1 MQRAEQP
8 TTSSPD
14 NPNSFGGEKAA
25 DRAADKAA
33 DKSADKDADKAA
45 DKAAENAADKA
56 EQRSTGSQVVIISDS
71 SNEVSVTGS
80 ISTITTSVVQA
91 ELVGETWL
99 QRWANCFFRMFAH
112 TNVVSQFIRSVF
124 QTLQQGVCYFIRPS
138 FRYKEVPL
146 SEESQRRLEQV
157 RRKWLVLDLDE
168 TLVHS
173 CYIDP
178 DSHEMVGCNYVPQ
191 SAVPDYDMH
200 IPILQDKGPIHF
212 HVFKR
217 PHVDEFLDYVSK
229 WYNLV
234 IFTASMEAY
243 ASIVVDRLD
252 NRRGIFRRRFYRQ
265 HCFQPPFLL
274 SKNLLLVDTDLSNV
288 ILIDN
293 SPFSYRNFPQNAIPI
308 NSYFYDPKDE
318 ALLNLLPFLDALR
331 FANDVRSV
339 LSRRVHD

>member
-1 MQRAEQP
+1 MVIQRAEQP

-14 NPNSFGGEKAA
+14 DPNSFGG
-25 DRAADKAA
+25 DK
-33 DKSADKDADKAA
+33 
-45 DKAAENAADKA
+45 AADKA
-56 EQRSTGSQVVIISDS
+56 EQRSTDSQVIIVSDS
-71 SNEVSVTGS
+71 SNEASLTGS

-91 ELVGETWL
+91 ELVETWL
-99 QRWANCFFRMFAH
+99 QRWINYLLRMFAH
-112 TNVVSQFIRSVF
+112 TNVIGEFVSTFF
-124 QTLQQGVCYFIRPS
+124 QTLQQGICYFMRPS
-138 FRYKEVPL
+138 FKYKEVPL
-146 SEESQRRLEQV
+146 SEESKKRLELV

-178 DSHEMVGCNYVPQ
+178 DSHEMVGCNLVPQ

-200 IPILQDKGPIHF
+200 IPILSDKGPIQF

-265 HCFQPPFLL
+265 HCFQAPFVL
-274 SKNLLLVDTDLSNV
+274 SKNLLLVDTDLANV

-293 SPFSYRNFPQNAIPI
+293 SPFSYRNFQQNAIPI
-308 NSYFYDPKDE
+308 NSYFYDPSDE

-331 FANDVRSV
+331 FVNDVRSV
-339 LSRRVHD
+339 LSRRVSA

>member
-1 MQRAEQP
+1 MAKQRAEQP

-14 NPNSFGGEKAA
+14 DLNSFGG
-25 DRAADKAA
+25 DK
-33 DKSADKDADKAA
+33 
-45 DKAAENAADKA
+45 AADKA
-56 EQRSTGSQVVIISDS
+56 EQRSTGSHVIIIMDS
-71 SNEVSVTGS
+71 SNETSMTDS
-80 ISTITTSVVQA
+80 TSTITTSVVQD
-91 ELVGETWL
+91 ELAETWL
-99 QRWANCFFRMFAH
+99 QRGINSLLRMFAH
-112 TNVVSQFIRSVF
+112 TNVIGQLVRTSF
-124 QTLQQGVCYFIRPS
+124 QTLQQGICYFLRPTVK
-138 FRYKEVPL
+138 YKEVPL
-146 SEESQRRLEQV
+146 SEESKRQLQLV

-178 DSHEMVGCNYVPQ
+178 ESHQMVGCSLVPQ
-191 SAVPDYDMH
+191 SAKPDYDMH
-200 IPILQDKGPIHF
+200 IPILSDKGPIQF

-229 WYNLV
+229 WYNLA

-274 SKNLLLVDTDLSNV
+274 SKNLLLVDTDLANV

-293 SPFSYRNFPQNAIPI
+293 SPFSYRNFQQNAIPI
-308 NSYFYDPKDE
+308 NSYFYNPGDE

-331 FANDVRSV
+331 FVNDVRSV
-339 LSRRVHD
+339 LSRRTSA